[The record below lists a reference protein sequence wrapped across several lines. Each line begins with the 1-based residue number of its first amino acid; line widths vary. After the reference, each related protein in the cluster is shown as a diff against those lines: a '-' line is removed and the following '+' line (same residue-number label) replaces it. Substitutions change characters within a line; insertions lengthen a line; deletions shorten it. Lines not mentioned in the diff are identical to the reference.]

1 MPLSFIEDRE
11 RQMPNASPALPDG
24 PALALDRR
32 VIMAFARLTGG
43 FWRGDGSRRAWLI
56 TFALIAC
63 LSLSIAATLAMNH
76 WNRWFFDALAAKDG
90 ATLVRAIGVL
100 GLIVASM
107 AAVGVGIV
115 RSRETLQVRW
125 REWVTR
131 QLIDRWLDR
140 QRFYHLGLTRTEP
153 ANPEYR
159 ISDDTRWATEILV
172 DCGIGLFLAVIGA
185 ATFISILWS
194 VGGSLTVPLG
204 GSSITIPAYM
214 VLAALAYGIVAST
227 LMLRVGRPLIGS
239 VVTKNE
245 AEGHFRFALM
255 RVRDN
260 AESIALS
267 NGAADEKK
275 IAGRLYD
282 TLVGRW
288 LAIVRQHGNLT
299 WITNASGPLK
309 PIFPLLVATPKYL
322 SGELSLGE
330 VMQLAAAFV
339 EVQVAISW
347 VVDNYNRIADWY
359 ASARRIVE
367 ITDAADAIDQR
378 LAALETVAPRLTLAT
393 SADSALHLADL
404 TITDARGAPLVSHV
418 DITAR
423 PGEHLVVSAPSGG
436 GKTSLV
442 RAVAGLWPWGMGRI
456 ERPADANLLVIPQR
470 PYVPAT
476 SLRSALHY
484 PSSPKK
490 VDEARYGACLRRVG
504 LAGLVAR
511 LDETVRWDHALS
523 NGELQRLAVARILV
537 QRPDIV
543 ILDEALGAIDEASRQ
558 DLLQAIADALPR
570 TSVLSFTQNPPP
582 DRAGSRHIDLAAPRP
597 AQSAAATDLRIPV
610 PA

>member
-90 ATLVRAIGVL
+90 ATLIRAIGVL

-267 NGAADEKK
+267 NGAADEKR

-378 LAALETVAPRLTLAT
+378 LAAPETVAPRLTLAT
-393 SADSALHLADL
+393 SADSALRLADL
-404 TITDARGAPLVSHV
+404 TITDAHGAPLVSHV

-456 ERPADANLLVIPQR
+456 ERPAIANLLVIPQR

-597 AQSAAATDLRIPV
+597 AQSAATTDLRIPV

>member
-1 MPLSFIEDRE
+1 MTI
-11 RQMPNASPALPDG
+11 ASPAPPDA

-32 VIMAFARLTGG
+32 VVMAFARLSGG
-43 FWRGDGSRRAWLI
+43 FWRGDSAPRAWTI
-56 TFALIAC
+56 TLALVAC
-63 LSLSIAATLAMNH
+63 LSLSIGATLAMNH
-76 WNRWFFDALAAKDG
+76 WNKWFFDALAAKDA
-90 ATLVRAIGVL
+90 ATLLRAVLMLGV
-100 GLIVASM
+100 IIAAMS
-107 AAVGVGIV
+107 AVGVGIV

-131 QLIDRWLDR
+131 QLIDRWIDR

-159 ISDDTRWATEILV
+159 ISDDTRWATELLV
-172 DCGIGLFLAVIGA
+172 DCGIGLFLALIGA

-194 VGGSLTVPLG
+194 VGGSLTVPIG
-204 GSSITIPAYM
+204 GTNITIPAYM
-214 VLAALAYGIVAST
+214 VLAALVYGVLGSG
-227 LMLRVGRPLIGS
+227 LMLRIGRPLIGS

-267 NGAADEKK
+267 RGAADEKK
-275 IAGRLYD
+275 LAGSLYD
-282 TLVGRW
+282 TLVARW
-288 LAIVRQHGNLT
+288 LSIVRQHGNLT
-299 WITNASGPLK
+299 WITNASGPLI

-322 SGELSLGE
+322 SGALSLGE

-339 EVQVAISW
+339 QVQVAISW
-347 VVDNYNRIADWY
+347 IVDNYNKIADWY

-367 ITDAADAIDQR
+367 LTDAAEAIDQR
-378 LAALETVAPRLTLAT
+378 FAVAESVASRLTLTT
-393 SADSALHLADL
+393 STDGALRLADL
-404 TITDARGAPLVSHV
+404 TITDGHGQPLVADV
-418 DITAR
+418 DLTAR

-436 GKTSLV
+436 GKTSVV
-442 RAVAGLWPWGMGRI
+442 RAIAGLWPWGQGRI
-456 ERPADANLLVIPQR
+456 ERPANASLLVIPQR

-476 SLRSALHY
+476 SLRAALHY
-484 PSSPKK
+484 PTGAEKI
-490 VDEARYGACLRRVG
+490 DEARYAASLSRVG
-504 LAGLVAR
+504 LGALISR

-543 ILDEALGAIDEASRQ
+543 VLDEALGAIDEASRQ
-558 DLLQAIADALPR
+558 DLMRAIGDALPK
-570 TSVLSFTQNPPP
+570 TTVISFTQSAPV
-582 DRAGSRHIDLAAPRP
+582 ASAKTIHIDLARPRKLP
-597 AQSAAATDLRIPV
+597 IPPTEPTRIAV

>member
-1 MPLSFIEDRE
+1 M
-11 RQMPNASPALPDG
+11 
-24 PALALDRR
+24 ALDRR
-32 VIMAFARLTGG
+32 VLVAFARLSGG
-43 FWRGDGSRRAWLI
+43 FWRGDSSPRAWTI
-56 TFALIAC
+56 TLALVAC
-63 LSLSIAATLAMNH
+63 LSLSIGATLAMNH
-76 WNRWFFDALAAKDG
+76 WNRWFFDALAAKDA
-90 ATLVRAIGVL
+90 ATLGRAVLAL
-100 GLIVASM
+100 GLIVAAM

-172 DCGIGLFLAVIGA
+172 DCGIGLFLALIGA
-185 ATFISILWS
+185 ATFISILWT

-204 GSSITIPAYM
+204 ASSITIPAYM
-214 VLAALAYGIVAST
+214 VLAALAYGVLAST

-245 AEGHFRFALM
+245 AEGYFRFALM

-267 NGAADEKK
+267 RGAADEKR
-275 IAGRLYD
+275 IAGGLYD

-367 ITDAADAIDQR
+367 ITDAAHAIDQR
-378 LAALETVAPRLTLAT
+378 FATPAAVVPRLALTKST
-393 SADSALHLADL
+393 DHALHLRDV
-404 TITDARGAPLVSHV
+404 TVTDAHGNPLIGHV
-418 DITAR
+418 DLTAR
-423 PGEHLVVSAPSGG
+423 PGQHLVVSAPSGG

-442 RAVAGLWPWGMGRI
+442 RAIAGLWPWGQGRI
-456 ERPADANLLVIPQR
+456 ERPAGTLLVIPQR
-470 PYVPAT
+470 PYVPAV

-484 PSSPKK
+484 PSGTVKIA
-490 VDEARYGACLRRVG
+490 EARYGECLRRVG
-504 LAGLVAR
+504 LPGLASR
-511 LDETVRWDHALS
+511 LNETVRWDHALS

-543 ILDEALGAIDEASRQ
+543 DRK
-558 DLLQAIADALPR
+558 
-570 TSVLSFTQNPPP
+570 SV
-582 DRAGSRHIDLAAPRP
+582 
-597 AQSAAATDLRIPV
+597 V
-610 PA
+610 

>member
-1 MPLSFIEDRE
+1 
-11 RQMPNASPALPDG
+11 MPNASPALPDG

-90 ATLVRAIGVL
+90 ATLVRAVGVL

-378 LAALETVAPRLTLAT
+378 LAAPETVAPRLTLAT
-393 SADSALHLADL
+393 SADSALRLADL
-404 TITDARGAPLVSHV
+404 TITDAHGAPLVSHV

-597 AQSAAATDLRIPV
+597 ARSAAATDLRIPV